1 MERDTITTE
10 AISHCHA
17 NKNGMI
23 IYVPTIM
30 AQDSQ
35 FPFRPQDKILLVKK
49 GKHLEVSRI
58 DDADDN
64 GGNS

>member
-1 MERDTITTE
+1 MVLETT
-10 AISHCHA
+10 SQCYA
-17 NKNGMI
+17 NRQGMI
-23 IYVPTIM
+23 IYVPTVM

-35 FPFRPQDKILLVKK
+35 FPLQPKDKIRLVKK